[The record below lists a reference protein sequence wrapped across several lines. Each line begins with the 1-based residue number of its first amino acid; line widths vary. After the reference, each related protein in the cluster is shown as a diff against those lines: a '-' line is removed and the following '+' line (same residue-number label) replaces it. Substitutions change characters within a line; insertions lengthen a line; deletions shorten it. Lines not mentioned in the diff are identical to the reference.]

1 MTRVLAWKM
10 KEQLE
15 SWCHLQAGQTAPE
28 RRVRQPRARIG
39 AHGGGP
45 SHHCSRLED
54 LPQDPS
60 LARPREEGR
69 LSILYGEWGTPWG
82 APPLA
87 QL

>member
-1 MTRVLAWKM
+1 MSARPPSRMMRVLAWKM

-45 SHHCSRLED
+45 SHHC
-54 LPQDPS
+54 
-60 LARPREEGR
+60 
-69 LSILYGEWGTPWG
+69 
-82 APPLA
+82 
-87 QL
+87 